1 MFMTNALMPAWC
13 QAIPRTYADILKAIY
28 QGAFLCKKSIVGIII
43 KLTTTIEQGFLEQA
57 ISLIRITKG
66 ISGMGNN

>member
-28 QGAFLCKKSIVGIII
+28 QGAFLCKKSIVKKYMFEFSNILLLKYNKNS
-43 KLTTTIEQGFLEQA
+43 KL
-57 ISLIRITKG
+57 LIPQEKLQNRM
-66 ISGMGNN
+66 S